1 MHSQPGNL
9 SDGERFASAVF
20 GVGLTMIAARRG
32 GPLFRLLVGLAGTSL
47 VGRAIAGHCGMKA
60 AVTGQS
66 TLKEGMQE
74 QWRHTTRAGSRL
86 AQSVRRGGSN
96 VHRMHR
102 VEKTIEV
109 DQPVSTVYN
118 QWTQFE
124 EFPKF
129 MAGVREVRQTDDTHL
144 HWQAEVFGKHEE
156 WDAEITEQE
165 PDKRISWKSVSGP
178 TNAGTVRFEPI
189 TANRTRV
196 RLVMSYAPD
205 GAVEAVGSALGA
217 LNAQLQTSVEQF
229 KRFIESRGNETGAW
243 RGEVSDSHARGS
255 GH

>member
-1 MHSQPGNL
+1 MYSQRGNL
-9 SDGERFASAVF
+9 SNGERIASAVF
-20 GVGLTMIAARRG
+20 GVGLTILAARRG
-32 GPLFRLLVGLAGTSL
+32 GPLLRLLTGVAGTSL
-47 VGRAIAGHCGMKA
+47 LGRAIAGHCGMKA

-66 TLKEGMQE
+66 TLKEGMQQ
-74 QWRHTTRAGSRL
+74 QWRHTTQVGSQI
-86 AQSVRRGGSN
+86 AQSVRLKGAGSG
-96 VHRMHR
+96 RMQR
-102 VEKTIEV
+102 VEKIIEV
-109 DQPVSTVYN
+109 DQPIRTVYN

-178 TNAGTVRFEPI
+178 LNAGTVRFEPI
-189 TANRTRV
+189 TENRTRV

-205 GAVEAVGSALGA
+205 GAIEAAGSALGA
-217 LNAQLQTSVEQF
+217 VNAQLQTSVQQF
-229 KRFIESRGNETGAW
+229 KSYIESRGGETGAW
-243 RGEVSDSHARGS
+243 RGEVSDSRVQ
-255 GH
+255 